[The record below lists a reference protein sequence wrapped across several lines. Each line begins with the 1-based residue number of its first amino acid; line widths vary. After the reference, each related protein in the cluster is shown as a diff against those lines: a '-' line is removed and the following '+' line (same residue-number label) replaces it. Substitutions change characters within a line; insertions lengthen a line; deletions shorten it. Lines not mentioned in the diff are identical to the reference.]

1 MKPCDDPVAL
11 DDWYAIDSA
20 ATLDSMARRQI
31 LLGHEVTV
39 WRDEFGVA
47 RAVAAARDLP
57 VIERYGCIFTSLG
70 RPARA
75 LVEIAE
81 AAEADRRV
89 VVCGWVAIRSS
100 AGRIVE
106 NFLDMAHF
114 PYVHTDILGA
124 EPHTEVGRYGTDM
137 RDGELWATGCQ
148 FWQPRAGATQ
158 SEGMMMELS
167 YRVPSPHIVML
178 YRVSPPA
185 PHRRDAI
192 ALFIQ
197 PISETLCRAQPVM
210 WLVDPVS
217 THLAMLQ
224 FEQVIFM
231 QDRIILENQ
240 RPLRIPLDP
249 AAEVPMPADAASVAY
264 RRWLATLGLRY
275 GTERAA

>member
-1 MKPCDDPVAL
+1 MTPCDDPVAL

-20 ATLDSMARRQI
+20 AGLDTMPREQT
-31 LLGHEVTV
+31 LLGHEVRLY
-39 WRDEFGVA
+39 RDEAGVA
-47 RAVAAARDLP
+47 RVVASGRELP

-70 RPARA
+70 RPTRA
-75 LVEIAE
+75 LVEIVE
-81 AAEADRRV
+81 ADEADRRV
-89 VVCGWVAIRSS
+89 VICGWVAIRCS

-124 EPHTEVGRYGTDM
+124 EPHTEVARYGTEW
-137 RDGELWATGCQ
+137 RDGELWATDCR
-148 FWQPRAGATQ
+148 FWQPRAAATE
-158 SEGMMMELS
+158 SDGMMMELS

-178 YRVSPPA
+178 YRVSPSA
-185 PHRRDAI
+185 PQRRDAI

-249 AAEVPMPADAASVAY
+249 GAEVPMPADAASVAY